1 MAYSLQNKDG
11 KFYSLASNG
20 DVVLSA
26 AKKELTDGLDDNGD
40 KLVFSG
46 KLKKIPRYIYYTQ
59 GAQGYCK
66 ITLERD
72 GKKIPGRL
80 DYSSVADTPESFMAK
95 FLED

>member
-26 AKKELTDGLDDNGD
+26 TKKELAEDIAEDNGR
-40 KLVFSG
+40 LVFSG
-46 KLKKIPRYIYYTQ
+46 RLKKIPRYIYYTQ

-66 ITLERD
+66 ITVDRG

-80 DYSSVADTPESFMAK
+80 DYSSVSDTPENFTVK